1 MEQITIDTRGMAC
14 PLPVLRVRKTMRGV
28 AAGAEVLI
36 LATDPGAED
45 DMRAY
50 CATSGSR
57 FLSSATSEDG
67 ILRILIQ
74 KC

>member
-1 MEQITIDTRGMAC
+1 
-14 PLPVLRVRKTMRGV
+14 MRGV